1 MRSEVN
7 CDHVVVVAFVQ
18 RRHVVCCCVIGCSLL
33 CFVSETTVDVLSS
46 PVVLNNQTF
55 IT

>member
-18 RRHVVCCCVIGCSLL
+18 RRHVDSLL